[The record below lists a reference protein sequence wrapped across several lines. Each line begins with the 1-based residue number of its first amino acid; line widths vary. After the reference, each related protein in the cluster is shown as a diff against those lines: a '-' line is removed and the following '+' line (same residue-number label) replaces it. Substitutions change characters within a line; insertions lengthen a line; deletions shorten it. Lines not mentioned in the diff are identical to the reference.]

1 MRKIILAILGALLII
16 GAIFLGNYFIDNNQ
30 KPKPTFKK
38 SINTV
43 FVKNV
48 KNTEVPIVLTANGNL
63 VAKNKIDIFSEVQG
77 VLNTSNKAFKPGTA
91 YNRGEIL
98 LSINSD
104 EFRASLKS
112 QKSNLFNLI
121 TAVLPDLR
129 LDFSSDFKKW
139 EDYLKSFDI
148 DKSIP
153 ELPSF
158 SSDKEKY
165 FISGRGILT
174 AYYNVK
180 NLEVRL
186 SKHLIRAPFKGVLI
200 ETLVTPGTLVRSGQK
215 LGEFIDTD
223 IYELEVSINS
233 EFADLLK
240 VGNAVELTSSNKSK
254 TYEGKVVRVNG
265 RIDQISQTI
274 NAYIQVKDPDLKE
287 GMFLE
292 ANLIAKSETDAI
304 EISRKL
310 LVNNNA
316 VYTVKND
323 SVLTLSEINPV
334 YFGAENVV
342 IKGLKDNDKILAQPF
357 PGAFDGMI
365 VNIGKK
371 D

>member
-1 MRKIILAILGALLII
+1 MTI
-16 GAIFLGNYFIDNNQ
+16 Q
-30 KPKPTFKK
+30 
-38 SINTV
+38 
-43 FVKNV
+43 
-48 KNTEVPIVLTANGNL
+48 TA
-63 VAKNKIDIFSEVQG
+63 
-77 VLNTSNKAFKPGTA
+77 
-91 YNRGEIL
+91 
-98 LSINSD
+98 
-104 EFRASLKS
+104 
-112 QKSNLFNLI
+112 
-121 TAVLPDLR
+121 
-129 LDFSSDFKKW
+129 
-139 EDYLKSFDI
+139 
-148 DKSIP
+148 
-153 ELPSF
+153 
-158 SSDKEKY
+158 
-165 FISGRGILT
+165 
-174 AYYNVK
+174 
-180 NLEVRL
+180 
-186 SKHLIRAPFKGVLI
+186 VLI